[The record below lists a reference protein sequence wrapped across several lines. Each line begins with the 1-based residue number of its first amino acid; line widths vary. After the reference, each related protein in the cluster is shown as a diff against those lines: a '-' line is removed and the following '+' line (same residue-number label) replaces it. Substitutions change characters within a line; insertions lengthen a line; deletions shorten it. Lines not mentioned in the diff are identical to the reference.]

1 MHEMTLAI
9 PGDKSVVE
17 FAEEN
22 GIEEIDTVVLE
33 IGELS
38 LVVPEYMEEAWYAAV
53 PRTMLANSRLRI
65 DTVPGNGIC
74 LDCGEVYNIVQEK
87 GRCPKCG
94 SDRKDVLC
102 GEEFN
107 IKEAP
112 RPRGGIAGKG
122 SPALSPGG
130 GTLRAGGSLLDIR
143 QEPGYN
149 EHRSC

>member
-9 PGDKSVVE
+9 QAIKSVVE

-94 SDRKDVLC
+94 SDRKDALC
-102 GEEFN
+102 GEESN
-107 IKEAP
+107 KKDPLPPEEVEQEKSP
-112 RPRGGIAGKG
+112 RR
-122 SPALSPGG
+122 SRGG

>member
-9 PGDKSVVE
+9 QAIKSVVE

-65 DTVPGNGIC
+65 DAVPGNGIC

-107 IKEAP
+107 IKE
-112 RPRGGIAGKG
+112 
-122 SPALSPGG
+122 
-130 GTLRAGGSLLDIR
+130 LLVT
-143 QEPGYN
+143 E
-149 EHRSC
+149 EV

>member
-9 PGDKSVVE
+9 QAIKSVVE

-65 DTVPGNGIC
+65 DAVPGNGIC

-107 IKEAP
+107 IKELLVPEEVTLCAAWP
-112 RPRGGIAGKG
+112 QHSPSPRGH
-122 SPALSPGG
+122 
-130 GTLRAGGSLLDIR
+130 TFTIR
-143 QEPGYN
+143 YAEAK
-149 EHRSC
+149 